1 MQEIFSQ
8 EEMAERLLFT
18 QFLNHHFVPRKN
30 KTEDFRHP
38 LDTGLLYR
46 IYRRSF
52 PDGELSEADIHLYC
66 TITGLLNPVGA
77 IFVDLRATKVEQIP
91 PSLWRS
97 VEPLLRPQTI
107 NNLTSSAPASRS
119 IDPAVNTAL
128 DFFDLFVR
136 RRSKNVK
143 VSISRMF
150 NLYSMY
156 AMGQTTKI
164 LGRKRFVDVI
174 KNYLGDVKKGYAD
187 GKSGATY
194 TYGEIPDEDFWP
206 IGLSLGLGI
215 FEIGG
220 KFFDN
225 EGKVLF
231 FDEEYKPDTLTQA
244 HILYRITGGK
254 ASYESG
260 TKEEGS
266 AEQEEETY
274 TNDFRREEES
284 AFTDAEEDQREDSNG
299 PIEGSFSGTEEC
311 RHEDTEGAFI
321 DFTKEF
327 TRSEPAEEYTRSD
340 ISEYAGTDDEFEGDY
355 QEEPTLKE
363 IFAALEVAYKIT
375 PGAFDQKMMNSY
387 LVSMDVDYAAAD
399 IWDDFME
406 YLRG

>member
-8 EEMAERLLFT
+8 EEMEERLLFT
-18 QFLNHHFVPRKN
+18 QFLNHYFVPRKN

-46 IYRRSF
+46 MYRRSF

-77 IFVDLRATKVEQIP
+77 IFLDLRVDKAEQLP

-97 VEPLLRPQTI
+97 VEPLLKPRKI
-107 NNLTSSAPASRS
+107 INLTSSAPASRS
-119 IDPAVNTAL
+119 IDPAVNIAL
-128 DFFDLFVR
+128 DFFNLFVR

-143 VSISRMF
+143 VSIGRMF

-156 AMGQTTKI
+156 AMQHTTEI
-164 LGRKRFVDVI
+164 LSRKRFVDTI

-194 TYGEIPDEDFWP
+194 THGKIPDEEFWP
-206 IGLSLGLGI
+206 LSLSLGLGI
-215 FEIGG
+215 FEVGG

-225 EGKVLF
+225 EGKTLF
-231 FDEEYKPDTLTQA
+231 FNEEHEPDTLTQA
-244 HILYRITGGK
+244 HILYRVVGGK
-254 ASYESG
+254 INDESG

-266 AEQEEETY
+266 AEQEEETS
-274 TNDFRREEES
+274 TDDFRREEES
-284 AFTDAEEDQREDSNG
+284 ALTDAEEDQEEDSDG
-299 PIEGSFSGTEEC
+299 SIEGSFSGTEEC
-311 RHEDTEGAFI
+311 GCEDTEGTFI
-321 DFTKEF
+321 DTTERYI
-327 TRSEPAEEYTRSD
+327 RSELAEKREGID
-340 ISEYAGTDDEFEGDY
+340 ASEYAGADDEFEGDY

-363 IFAALEVAYKIT
+363 IFSALEVAYKIT
-375 PGAFDQKMMNSY
+375 PGAFDLKMMNSY
-387 LVSMDVDYAAAD
+387 LVSMDVDYAAVD